1 MRLREVKRLNQFP
14 QMDNGRAEILI
25 QVLCPARY
33 AVQPASECQTDC
45 HLLCFSFTE
54 YKTCVC
60 PCRVAHTHV
69 QAHKHAHPHSDLHI
83 HSKIV
88 K

>member
-54 YKTCVC
+54 
-60 PCRVAHTHV
+60 
-69 QAHKHAHPHSDLHI
+69 
-83 HSKIV
+83 
-88 K
+88 